1 MTLTAAR
8 TTPQKRCCTG
18 STGLWKSSARLLLM
32 RWSATN
38 ARRKALL
45 RSLRDQASYRTS
57 CASFSAHLVSSAAAF
72 FPFCPVQMVK
82 TAGATLQQGV
92 FSELTFFNLGYT
104 LDKLEIFNF
113 SLIALIASIR
123 LIRDCQLKYR
133 LITYS
138 ELSRRH

>member
-1 MTLTAAR
+1 MVSKDLLWVQCFLQTRVRWTSMSRQSYSMRVGGKSTLTAAR
-8 TTPQKRCCTG
+8 ITQLKRCCTG

-72 FPFCPVQMVK
+72 FPFCPVQRSGASETTSTSAH
-82 TAGATLQQGV
+82 TAGHL
-92 FSELTFFNLGYT
+92 
-104 LDKLEIFNF
+104 LD
-113 SLIALIASIR
+113 S
-123 LIRDCQLKYR
+123 RDM
-133 LITYS
+133 T
-138 ELSRRH
+138 